1 MDMSDMKVKFF
12 GACKEVTG
20 SCHILEVNGK
30 KVLLDC
36 GLIQGSHRDEARN
49 RDPFPFDPKTIDALV
64 LSHAHIDHSGRIPL
78 LVQQGFRGPIY
89 CQDATVELCE
99 VMLKDAAYLN
109 EKDAV
114 WENRKRERKGLRL
127 VEPLYTMQDAQTAL
141 KQFVTAPYDQSE
153 EILPGVRLRFLDAG
167 HILGSTIV
175 ELVLREGDLE
185 RRLVFSGDLGH
196 HGMPLM
202 RDYTL
207 LSQADLVLMESTYG
221 DRKHRSWQA
230 TWEELGDVLASA
242 SSAQGNILI
251 PAFAVDRSQELLF
264 EMSRHISD
272 WGLENWQIFLDS
284 PMAITVTGI
293 YLRHTNLLDPAAAKD
308 LKKQTGQ
315 SLLPHVSFTR
325 SPEESMAINRIR
337 GGALIIAASG
347 MCSGGRI
354 MHHLKH
360 NAWRRETHI
369 IIIGYQAHGTIGR
382 ALVDGA
388 EHIRLWGETIKVKAK
403 VHTIGGLS
411 AHADQAGLMHW
422 YGNFRNR
429 PPLVLVHGEPE
440 SQQAL
445 AAAIRKE
452 YQATVTIADSGME
465 IDLGVL

>member
-1 MDMSDMKVKFF
+1 MKVKFF

-202 RDYTL
+202 RDCTL

-230 TWEELGDVLASA
+230 TWEELGDVLESA

-264 EMSRHISD
+264 EMSRHVSD

-293 YLRHTNLLDPAAAKD
+293 YLRHTNLLDPAVAKEM
-308 LKKQTGQ
+308 KEQAGGH

-337 GGALIIAASG
+337 SGALIIAASG

-422 YGNFRNR
+422 YGNFRNH

-445 AAAIRKE
+445 AAEIQKE

-465 IDLGVL
+465 IDLGAM